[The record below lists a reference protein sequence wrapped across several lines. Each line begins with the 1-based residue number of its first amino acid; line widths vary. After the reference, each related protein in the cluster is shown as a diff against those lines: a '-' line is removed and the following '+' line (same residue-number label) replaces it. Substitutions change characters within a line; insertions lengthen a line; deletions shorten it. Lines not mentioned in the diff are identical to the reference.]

1 MPKDTFEGLDK
12 LILDQPEFI
21 DLNDKV
27 EEDEKEK
34 DEEKD
39 KKEDLDDDKDEN
51 PKGKKKE
58 EKEDDLIEVEEIE
71 NKDKHEDNKE
81 VTQEELIQG
90 WAGYFKEND
99 VLSEVDLEGFDGTD
113 KGLAEA
119 FNKMKQREGLE
130 MVDDYKSQ
138 LPDVLKYLADNWEEG
153 VPLDELLNIK
163 SNQIR
168 FSAITDDKFEDSV
181 DTQRAVQTEYLKR
194 TTRYSDS
201 KIEKEIQRLID
212 LDELKADAKES
223 LVELKKFEA
232 EAEENIKKETKRA
245 KEARLEA
252 NKATIKI
259 YEKVAKET
267 KEVIPGIKIDE
278 KMQAEVLNKVINPVG
293 IDGNG
298 NQVSYLQSLRSE
310 DPHGFD
316 FRANYIATL
325 TKGFTDF
332 SKISTAITTKATKDL
347 SALITNPVLK
357 NGKDNINTGGKKGVM
372 DYLRLP
378 QNKK

>member
-1 MPKDTFEGLDK
+1 MSKDTFEGLDK
-12 LILDQPEFI
+12 LILDQPDFI
-21 DLNDKV
+21 DLNEQEEVDVDKDKDKDK
-27 EEDEKEK
+27 EE
-34 DEEKD
+34 EEKD
-39 KKEDLDDDKDEN
+39 LDTDKDKKAKGRKDDD
-51 PKGKKKE
+51 GM
-58 EKEDDLIEVEEIE
+58 LEIE
-71 NKDKHEDNKE
+71 EQEIDKDKGGDGNGA
-81 VTQEELIQG
+81 TQEELIQG
-90 WAGYFKEND
+90 WAGYFKDNN
-99 VLSEVDLEGFDGTD
+99 VLSDVDLEGFDGTD

-119 FNKMKQREGLE
+119 FERMKQREGLE

-168 FSAITDDKFEDSV
+168 FSSITDDKFEDSV
-181 DTQRAVQTEYLKR
+181 DTQRAIQSEYLKR

-252 NKATIKI
+252 NKATIKL

-267 KEVIPGIKIDE
+267 KEVIPGIKIDD
-278 KMQAEVLNKVINPVG
+278 KMQAEILNKVINPVG

-298 NQVSYLQSLRSE
+298 NQVSYLQSIRSE

-347 SALITNPVLK
+347 SNLITNPVLK
-357 NGKDNINTGGKKGVM
+357 NGKDNINTGSKKGIM
-372 DYLRLP
+372 DYLKLP